1 MPRVAKGN
9 LASAF
14 IFAWEGIAY
23 VVHTQRNMRIHLGVA
38 TVVLLTAGALRVSRI
53 ELAILLL
60 CIMAVTALEML
71 NTVVEAAVDLATEEY
86 DARAKVAKDVAAGA
100 VLATS
105 VGAALIGVLIL
116 GPHLLRVLPLSR
128 I

>member
-1 MPRVAKGN
+1 MPMTPRACRRWLRTCWQGPHSREMPRVAKGN
-9 LASAF
+9 LAAAF

-38 TVVLLTAGALRVSRI
+38 TVVLLAAGALRVSRI

-71 NTVVEAAVDLATEEY
+71 NTVVEAAVDLATEE
-86 DARAKVAKDVAAGA
+86 
-100 VLATS
+100 
-105 VGAALIGVLIL
+105 
-116 GPHLLRVLPLSR
+116 
-128 I
+128 